1 MAYDRTAAWD
11 DAFGYGATGRTGD
24 QETLRHALW
33 IKAKRFAADLP
44 FAEDLLAAYY
54 CAFDRDTPFY
64 VKTALV
70 GALAYLVLPF
80 ELPGAALLP
89 ILGLADE
96 AAVLAG
102 AFRLV
107 GGNIQPVHREAARR
121 ALRRGL
127 GPE

>member
-1 MAYDRTAAWD
+1 MAHDRTAAWD
-11 DAFGYGATGRTGD
+11 DAFGYRATGRSGD

-89 ILGLADE
+89 ILGL
-96 AAVLAG
+96 
-102 AFRLV
+102 V